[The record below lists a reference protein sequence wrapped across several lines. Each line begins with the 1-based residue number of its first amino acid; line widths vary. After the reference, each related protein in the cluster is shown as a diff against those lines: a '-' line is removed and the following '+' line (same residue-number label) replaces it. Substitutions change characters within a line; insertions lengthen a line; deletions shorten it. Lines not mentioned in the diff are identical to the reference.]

1 MSILDRFTDHS
12 ASLRCSKAEVVGR
25 VARKTFLKDAG
36 FGDCPMQIDYEFT
49 DSSGQVV
56 VGRHVGTESSFYG
69 IKVGDRIL
77 LRYLQSDAKKNAPK
91 DALGIIT
98 PVLDNG

>member
-1 MSILDRFTDHS
+1 MSILGRFTDYS
-12 ASLRCSKAEVVGR
+12 ASLRCSKAEAVGS
-25 VARKTFLKDAG
+25 VTRKEFLKDAG
-36 FGDCPMQIDYEFT
+36 FGDCPMQIDYEFA

-56 VGRHVGTESSFYG
+56 VGKHVGTESSFYG

-77 LRYLQSDAKKNAPK
+77 IRYLQSDVKKNAPK

-98 PVLDNG
+98 SVLDNG